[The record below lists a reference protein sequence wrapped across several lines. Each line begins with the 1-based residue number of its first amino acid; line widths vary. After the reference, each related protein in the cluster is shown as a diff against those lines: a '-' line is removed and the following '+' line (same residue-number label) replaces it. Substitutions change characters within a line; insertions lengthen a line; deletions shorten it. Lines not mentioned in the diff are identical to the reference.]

1 MSIISTKY
9 LLQDAQ
15 CKGYAVPAFNIHN
28 AETIQAIPKHA
39 VKCDRR

>member
-15 CKGYAVPAFNIHN
+15 ANGYAVPAFNIHN
-28 AETIQAIPKHA
+28 AETIQGDPRS
-39 VKCDRR
+39 VQ

>member
-15 CKGYAVPAFNIHN
+15 ANAYAVPTFNIHN
-28 AETIQAIPKHA
+28 AETIQASSKYA
-39 VKCDRR
+39 AKCARP